1 MACDDPL
8 NDHNCKFNFNV
19 TSTLRIKVMTYTMYK
34 GPSYRKHTN
43 ESNISGSMAK
53 TRRTIG
59 AHVAALMAP
68 FPAKN
73 KS

>member
-1 MACDDPL
+1 
-8 NDHNCKFNFNV
+8 
-19 TSTLRIKVMTYTMYK
+19 MTYTMYK